1 MALPTVMPTAPSAIA
16 LRSSKSER
24 GNPKGNGRSPAPSL
38 SLFAS
43 GCGDFFDE
51 AGQLFGLPPS
61 VGRIYGLLYGSPQ
74 PLSFTDI
81 VEQLEISKGS
91 ASQGLQFLCSLGA
104 IKEAPASGLPPP
116 SSDDS
121 PSHFHSQANASRRVA
136 YEPELSL
143 RRLVSGV
150 LRERLDPLV
159 AQGRERL
166 KNLRV
171 AAENAGTGEERE
183 FQLDRLAQLGAWQ
196 RQASLIM
203 PVFKTLLAVP
213 RRNGSKKLA

>member
-1 MALPTVMPTAPSAIA
+1 LSLSPS
-16 LRSSKSER
+16 RS
-24 GNPKGNGRSPAPSL
+24 PSL
-38 SLFAS
+38 SPFARE
-43 GCGDFFDE
+43 CVDFFSE
-51 AGQLFGLPPS
+51 VVQVLGVPKS
-61 VGRIYGLLYGSPQ
+61 VGQIYGLLYSSPEA
-74 PLSFTDI
+74 LSFSDI
-81 VEQLEISKGS
+81 VARLDISKGS
-91 ASQGLQFLCSLGA
+91 VSQGLQLLRSLGA
-104 IKEAPASGLPPP
+104 IRLAPAFGLLPP

-150 LRERLDPLV
+150 MRERLDPLV
-159 AQGRERL
+159 KQGRERL

-171 AAENAGTGEERE
+171 AAENAGTGEQRE

-196 RQASLIM
+196 RQATLIV